1 TAQAITSATETLEA
15 KFRQKFGDLWTN
27 SSATLDSTRYTK
39 TETNQAIAEE
49 SKIIKAAI
57 SSSGGDNIIK
67 NGDFTQ
73 PFALSNW
80 RINSNV
86 AGSIM
91 EVYKDQNGAN
101 WGRFSSTNTTTAFKG
116 FFEQLTSEDGLEIN
130 QTYTLSFKAKSLTAA
145 QTSLLLI
152 IHRFDG
158 TSNNQLGSSWQINTD
173 KETLCTYT
181 FDTNII
187 NLQHINLI
195 LYSQVGFAPDFLI
208 REVQL

>member
-1 TAQAITSATETLEA
+1 
-15 KFRQKFGDLWTN
+15 
-27 SSATLDSTRYTK
+27 
-39 TETNQAIAEE
+39 
-49 SKIIKAAI
+49 
-57 SSSGGDNIIK
+57 
-67 NGDFTQ
+67 
-73 PFALSNW
+73 
-80 RINSNV
+80 
-86 AGSIM
+86 M

-173 KETLCTYT
+173 KETLCTFT
-181 FDTNII
+181 FNTNVANLKNI
-187 NLQHINLI
+187 N
-195 LYSQVGFAPDFLI
+195 
-208 REVQL
+208 